1 VAYAGGRQV
10 EGVWLLPEG
19 EAVGNLR
26 GSGEAK
32 VSGFRIALLA
42 YDEGNSDP
50 AARRTGPPHR
60 LA

>member
-32 VSGFRIALLA
+32 VSGFRYCIIGV
-42 YDEGNSDP
+42 EG
-50 AARRTGPPHR
+50 GQ
-60 LA
+60 